1 MARRR
6 HGVAGFSTV
15 QALMAMAIVLIAGMA
30 SVQALILTNHR
41 AAAMRT
47 LNNARAIVQRNI
59 DAALGVP
66 FSASAAVP
74 AILAI
79 GSGQYDDDGDGVLAV
94 PVVVKRDG
102 TSRVVSGTLTRTVT
116 AEPNSAS
123 ADIRRITFTV
133 DYTYR
138 SKPYSVS
145 MTTLR
150 STD

>member
-1 MARRR
+1 
-6 HGVAGFSTV
+6 
-15 QALMAMAIVLIAGMA
+15 MAMAIVLVAGMA
-30 SVQALILTNHR
+30 SVQALVLTNHR

-66 FSASAAVP
+66 FSSNSAAP

-79 GSGQYDDDGDGVLAV
+79 GSGQYDDDGDGVLPV
-94 PVVVKRDG
+94 PIVVQRNG
-102 TSRVVSGTLTRTVT
+102 TTSVVSGTLTRTVAAEANT
-116 AEPNSAS
+116 AG

-133 DYTYR
+133 NYTYR
-138 SKPYSVS
+138 GKAYAVS